1 MLMDWFPFIDNF
13 YYLEFKDL
21 GEFIAHLLN
30 LAISFS
36 VVIVVF
42 AVVIAGFKYMF
53 SRGDD
58 EKVKEATRGLLFAF
72 IGLIIVFLSPT
83 IVKFVIDKFL

>member
-1 MLMDWFPFIDNF
+1 MDWFSFIENF
-13 YYLEFKDL
+13 YYLDFKDL
-21 GEFIAHLLN
+21 GEFITHLLN

-42 AVVIAGFKYMF
+42 AVIISGFKYMF
-53 SRGDD
+53 SKGDE
-58 EKVKEATRGLLFAF
+58 EKVKEATRSLLFAF
-72 IGLIIVFLSPT
+72 IGLIIVFISPT

>member
-1 MLMDWFPFIDNF
+1 MNSGSFIENFNKVPFEGLQD
-13 YYLEFKDL
+13 
-21 GEFIAHLLN
+21 FIIHIIN

-36 VVIVVF
+36 VVLVVI

-83 IVKFVIDKFL
+83 IVKFVLDKFL